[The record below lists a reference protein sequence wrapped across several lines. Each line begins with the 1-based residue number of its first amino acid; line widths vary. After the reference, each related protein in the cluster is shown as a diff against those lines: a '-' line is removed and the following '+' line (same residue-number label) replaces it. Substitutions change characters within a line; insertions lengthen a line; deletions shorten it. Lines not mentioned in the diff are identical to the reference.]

1 MAIKFNDVS
10 NKRSY
15 RPLKFT
21 DLKIGDIFQSKDPS
35 DASGWCMKTDEGYNY
50 EGNVDSNAVLLDG
63 GILVYF
69 PDNTNVAKLDKNLTI
84 EYTHK
89 DLLEWVRE

>member
-10 NKRSY
+10 SKRSY
-15 RPLKFT
+15 RHLKFE

-35 DASGWCMKTDEGYNY
+35 DASGWCMKTDEGHDY
-50 EGNVDSNAVLLDG
+50 EGSVDSNAVLLDE

-69 PDNTNVAKLDKNLTI
+69 PDCSDVVKLDKNLTI
-84 EYTHK
+84 EYTAK
-89 DLLEWVRE
+89 DLLEWV

>member
-1 MAIKFNDVS
+1 MAIKFNEVS

-15 RPLKFT
+15 RPLKFE

-35 DASGWCMKTDEGYNY
+35 YASDWYMKTDEGCDY
-50 EGNVDSNAVLLDG
+50 EGSVDSNAVALSR

-69 PDNTNVAKLDKNLTI
+69 SDDSNVTKLDKDLTI
-84 EYTHK
+84 EYTNK
-89 DLLEWVRE
+89 DLLEWV